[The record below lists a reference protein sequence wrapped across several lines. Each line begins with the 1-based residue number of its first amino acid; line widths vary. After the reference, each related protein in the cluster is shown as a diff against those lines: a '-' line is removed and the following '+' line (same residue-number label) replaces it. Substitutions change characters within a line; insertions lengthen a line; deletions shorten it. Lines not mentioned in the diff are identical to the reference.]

1 MRKIIVILALFLS
14 FFSQVFSLSS
24 EIFVDK
30 EEVSIWEN
38 FRLTLTIK
46 NSENLE
52 NIEISQFNNLENDF
66 DIIWQS
72 QSNKF
77 FSQVVNINWKLEEK
91 REIITDYTFTLSPK
105 RVWSFEIWPIIV
117 SEWDLKNETN
127 SLKIKVFENEIKS
140 NFDDNYVLTD
150 KKQEKIEEKKSIVFD
165 KKIIYFIIFLI
176 IFLIWIFIIYR
187 KYFSSKKVKNLEKE
201 IDFSEKIEEKKSDFL
216 EKHEDFDNFLNLE
229 NKEFFIK
236 IEKILKNFIFS
247 NYSLETKNKS
257 ISEIISDIK
266 NPEKKE
272 FLKKINENLN
282 KIRFSDL
289 EIDKTEIIEDL
300 KNFLKK

>member
-30 EEVSIWEN
+30 EEVAIWEN

-72 QSNKF
+72 QPNKF

-105 RVWSFEIWPIIV
+105 RVWNFEIWPIIV

-127 SLKIKVFENEIKS
+127 SLKIKVFENEIKP

-201 IDFSEKIEEKKSDFL
+201 IDFSEKIEEKKSDFS
-216 EKHEDFDNFLNLE
+216 EKDEDFEKILNLE

-257 ISEIISDIK
+257 ISDIISDIK

>member
-127 SLKIKVFENEIKS
+127 SLKIKVFENEIKP